1 MRALGLTQPVARPDT
16 VALFADKPPQ
26 DAVPA
31 DAKSRRLAAESAAAG
46 LPALLVAARRVA
58 DTVAHG
64 VHGRRRSGPGETFW
78 QFRRYM
84 AGDAVERIDWRQT
97 AKTDHVFV
105 RESEWEAAQ
114 TVWLWRDRSPSM
126 VWSSAPRLAR
136 KVDRAELLVVALAS
150 LLTRGGERVG
160 LLGSTPRALHG
171 RYAVNRLA
179 DLLYSREDPGLGVPP
194 AARLGRH
201 ASVVLAGDFLG
212 PLEETDA
219 ALRTIAAAGARG
231 HLVHIVDPAEEGLP
245 YAGRTRFEGLEN
257 EGALLVSRVENV
269 RAEYRAVYAD
279 HVASLRDIARAYG
292 WGYVEHRTDRAPE
305 LSLMALWLALAQPA
319 GS

>member
-1 MRALGLTQPVARPDT
+1 M
-16 VALFADKPPQ
+16 ALFSATPAQAAP
-26 DAVPA
+26 AA
-31 DAKSRRLAAESAAAG
+31 DAKSRRLAAEAAASG

-64 VHGRRRSGPGETFW
+64 VHGRRRSGSGETFW

-84 AGDAVERIDWRQT
+84 AGDSGDRIDWRQT

-126 VWSSAPRLAR
+126 VWSSAPRLPR

-150 LLTRGGERVG
+150 LLARGGERIG
-160 LLGSTPRALHG
+160 LLGSTPRALVG

-179 DLLYSREDPGLGVPP
+179 DLLFAREDPGLGVPP
-194 AARLGRH
+194 AARVGRH
-201 ASVVLAGDFLG
+201 ANVMLAGDFLG

-219 ALRTIAAAGARG
+219 AIRAIAASGARG

-245 YAGRTRFEGLEN
+245 YSGRTRFEGLED
-257 EGALLVSRVENV
+257 EGALMVSRVENV
-269 RAEYRAVYAD
+269 RAEYRAVFAA
-279 HVASLRDIARAYG
+279 HVAGLRDIARAYG

-305 LSLMALWLALAQPA
+305 LALMTLWLALTQP
-319 GS
+319 GGP

>member
-1 MRALGLTQPVARPDT
+1 M
-16 VALFADKPPQ
+16 ALFSAPQ
-26 DAVPA
+26 PTAAPPA
-31 DAKSRRLAAESAAAG
+31 DATARRLAAEAAAG
-46 LPALLVAARRVA
+46 TLPALLVAARRVA

-64 VHGRRRSGPGETFW
+64 VHGRRRAGPGETFW

-84 AGDAVERIDWRQT
+84 VGDSGERIDWRQT

-114 TVWLWRDRSPSM
+114 TVWMWRDRSPSM
-126 VWSSAPRLAR
+126 VWSSSPRLPR

-150 LLTRGGERVG
+150 LLARGGERIG
-160 LLGSTPRALHG
+160 LLGSTPRALVG

-179 DLLYSREDPGLGVPP
+179 DLLFAREDPGLGVPP
-194 AARLGRH
+194 AARTGRH
-201 ASVVLAGDFLG
+201 SGVVLVGDFLG

-219 ALRTIAAAGARG
+219 ALRAIAATGARG
-231 HLVHIVDPAEEGLP
+231 HLVHLFDPAEEGLP

-257 EGALLVSRVENV
+257 EGALLLSRVENV
-269 RAEYRAVYAD
+269 RAEYRALFAS
-279 HVASLRDIARAYG
+279 HVGALRDIARAYG

-305 LSLMALWLALAQPA
+305 TALMALWLALAQP
-319 GS
+319 GGP